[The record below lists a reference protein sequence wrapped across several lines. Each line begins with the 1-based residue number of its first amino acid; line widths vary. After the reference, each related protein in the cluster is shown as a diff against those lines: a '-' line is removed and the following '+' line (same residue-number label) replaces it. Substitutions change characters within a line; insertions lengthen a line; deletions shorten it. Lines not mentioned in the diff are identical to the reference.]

1 MFETNTA
8 SCGGFSGLSDSFAAA
23 LWSVDYNLNMAVNNF
38 TNALYHVG
46 GQRAY
51 YNVGH
56 HPFDHPFFLRSTAS
70 HSHHHLRIK
79 LSSVNGPSDLSCTRL

>member
-51 YNVGH
+51 YNVGQH
-56 HPFDHPFFLRSTAS
+56 LFDRSFFSRGTSR
-70 HSHHHLRIK
+70 SHHLLRIK
-79 LSSVNGPSDLSCTRL
+79 LSSVNGPLDQSCIRL